1 MAQLSR
7 EDYRKLKS
15 FSKEDM
21 TKWLN
26 YRDNIIYNEL
36 RKEFESQYQDEINCS
51 IENFL
56 IAIWYTVHGSEEIH
70 LQNDELNSFMEDLYA
85 TVDMFRTGEY
95 KPEEFKELMEQDGIE
110 FKPHDYTRIFRN
122 KEGKYQRINNEV
134 KEFVKD
140 WMEHRKGATINA
152 EELELIIKKLEVE

>member
-7 EDYRKLKS
+7 EDYRKIKS
-15 FSKEDM
+15 YSKEDM

-56 IAIWYTVHGSEEIH
+56 IAIWYTLHYSEEITLKH
-70 LQNDELNSFMEDLYA
+70 DELASFMEDLYA

-95 KPEEFKELMEQDGIE
+95 KPEEYKAIMDEDGIN
-110 FKPHDYTRIFRN
+110 FTPHDYTRIFRN
-122 KEGKYQRINNEV
+122 KEGKYQRANKDAID
-134 KEFVKD
+134 FIKD
-140 WMEHRKGATINA
+140 WMEHRKGEAINA
-152 EELELIIKKLEVE
+152 EELELVIKKLEVK